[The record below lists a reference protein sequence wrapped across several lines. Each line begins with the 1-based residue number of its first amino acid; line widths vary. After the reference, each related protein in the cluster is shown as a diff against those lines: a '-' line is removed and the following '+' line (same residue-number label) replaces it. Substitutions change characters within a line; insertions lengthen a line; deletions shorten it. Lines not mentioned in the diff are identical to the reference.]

1 MLKNVNEINIALKVK
16 QIRLKKEIRD
26 KNVIIRYLKI
36 ILSY

>member
-16 QIRLKKEIRD
+16 QMRLKKEIQD

-36 ILSY
+36 ISS